1 VGTRPS
7 PAVLWCAATLT
18 LVAAACGSGAT
29 ARSGGATPSRGPSIV
44 STDVPTT
51 VAVTLGSTTPTSA
64 ATSSTTAP
72 AMTTSV
78 PSRAV
83 DPAVLSD
90 ISMTSVPPD
99 VIVPTSEATL
109 NKTANPING
118 GRGGPRPEE
127 RLECVTRSSDACLA
141 VTLDRLG
148 FHVTG
153 GSAED
158 QARRAAR
165 ATAVVQLDAGLP
177 VTGTADEALL
187 RYLGMATET
196 AGADA
201 PAAEVRQIGTS
212 AQGRPILALRYGDG
226 PKAVLVVGQT
236 HGDEEGGL
244 RVLQRVRSLSLPE
257 GVTMWVVPTLN
268 PDGLALDTRFLANG
282 ADPNR
287 RAPGQPEQ
295 QAVHDLALAIRPSLT
310 VWYHQNYGW
319 VGGSGA
325 SMEPARQYQ
334 AVTGLGSLRRS
345 GDCAVGFMWC
355 PIDQALGISSILVEL
370 PDVLTPAEV
379 HAHALALLAVSA
391 DAP

>member
-1 VGTRPS
+1 
-7 PAVLWCAATLT
+7 
-18 LVAAACGSGAT
+18 
-29 ARSGGATPSRGPSIV
+29 V

-51 VAVTLGSTTPTSA
+51 VAVTLGSTAPTSV
-64 ATSSTTAP
+64 ATSTTAP
-72 AMTTSV
+72 ATTSSV
-78 PSRAV
+78 PTPAV
-83 DPAVLSD
+83 DPAVLAD

-99 VIVPTSEATL
+99 VIVPTSDATL
-109 NKTANPING
+109 NKTTNPING

-127 RLECVTRSSDACLA
+127 RLECMTRSTDACLA
-141 VTLDRLG
+141 ATLDRLG

-177 VTGTADEALL
+177 ATGTADEAL
-187 RYLGMATET
+187 RQYLGMVTATAA
-196 AGADA
+196 AGAQA
-201 PAAEVRQIGTS
+201 GEVRQIGTS
-212 AQGRPILALRYGDG
+212 AQGRPIVAVRYGDG
-226 PKAVLVVGQT
+226 PKTVLVVGQT

-257 GVTMWVVPTLN
+257 GVTLWVVPTLN

-334 AVTGLGSLRRS
+334 AVTGLGSLKRS
-345 GDCAVGFMWC
+345 GDCNVGFMWC
-355 PIDQALGISSILVEL
+355 PIDAALGSSSILVEL
-370 PDVLTPAEV
+370 PDVVTPADV
-379 HAHALALLAVSA
+379 HAHALALLAVAA